1 MTTPNVHRH
10 NNSSYIL
17 CVKVFFI
24 CFIALYLVV
33 LIVIQNYN
41 EVFVPPYNSLIFGDY
56 EF

>member
-17 CVKVFFI
+17 CVKIFFI
-24 CFIALYLVV
+24 CFIALYLAS
-33 LIVIQNYN
+33 IVIQNYN
-41 EVFVPPYNSLIFGDY
+41 EVFVPPHNSLILGDY